1 MTWQTTLE
9 KPPPWTREKLQ
20 HSLRVFR
27 TQDGVDNHPRRDC
40 TEITANDK
48 PEPVFNTR
56 GRARAAITREMSERK
71 LAVFPT
77 ELLSVKVPTEFTCL
91 AVLCGVH
98 PINRQQNNSSR
109 ATMEKRFCG
118 TQSKSS
124 IKCALLK
131 DKSIC
136 RLGVSQSVQF
146 FKCCC
151 FKCTY

>member
-1 MTWQTTLE
+1 MNTSRSSFSFVNLLIIQQWSDNNQLPLYYKERSLLTWQTTFE
-9 KPPPWTREKLQ
+9 KPPPRTREKLQ

-98 PINRQQNNSSR
+98 PI
-109 ATMEKRFCG
+109 KR
-118 TQSKSS
+118 
-124 IKCALLK
+124 
-131 DKSIC
+131 
-136 RLGVSQSVQF
+136 
-146 FKCCC
+146 
-151 FKCTY
+151 